1 MTMHLVGPYL
11 TTTRYNSKKKP
22 SNSQKLAK
30 AKAEHEEF
38 LKRMGIGKST
48 MPVDKKGR
56 RVSIHDVPD
65 LRAGI
70 TSTVKLS
77 NTVAGSGTKIEEK
90 RYTGTEIAGIAV
102 THKSNLV
109 PIRRDNMQAA
119 IDISQMRR

>member
-30 AKAEHEEF
+30 AKAEHDEY
-38 LKRMGIGKST
+38 LKRMGIGKSP

-56 RVSIHDVPD
+56 RVSIHDMPD

-90 RYTGTEIAGIAV
+90 RYTGTLIKGIA
-102 THKSNLV
+102 TMHKSNAV
-109 PIRRDNMQAA
+109 PIMNKEQA
-119 IDISQMRR
+119 IDISNMRRN